1 MQKKIIIC
9 CDGTW
14 NKPGQLHT
22 NVHRISELI
31 LDNEKQSVHY
41 FRGVG
46 SGNNI
51 LDKLFGGI
59 FGSGL
64 NEKIKEAYKAIVDSY
79 EEGDDIYLFGFS
91 RGAYTARSVAG
102 FIRNCGILKKEHAHN
117 IHDAFCFYK
126 SGNDEDNPDSD
137 KMKNYRKRYSHPLLN
152 IKFIGV
158 WDTVGALG
166 VPSPGLSILNN
177 DFLELGFHDLK
188 LSIFVQNAFHALAID
203 ERRKIFNAALWES
216 SKNNGK
222 PGFPAQRIEQ
232 VWFPGVHSNIG
243 GGYLK
248 DKLCNT
254 TLLWMI
260 DRAIECGLEFDN
272 KKVIEEVARNLDFQY
287 AAEES
292 YKSFY
297 TIISPFTR
305 TVYKRRDTFEMLHHS
320 ALDRFSKKEK
330 YRPGNL
336 LHAVGSGIPIDYRPS
351 AFISGPGEIYNID
364 RL

>member
-31 LDNEKQSVHY
+31 LD
-41 FRGVG
+41 
-46 SGNNI
+46 
-51 LDKLFGGI
+51 
-59 FGSGL
+59 

-203 ERRKIFNAALWES
+203 EKRKIFNAALWES

-272 KKVIEEVARNLDFQY
+272 KKVMEEVARNLDFQY

-297 TIISPFTR
+297 TIISPFTGQ
-305 TVYKRRDTFEMLHHS
+305 VLKKRKIQARKSASRSRIRYPYRLQAFCFYFRPWRDL
-320 ALDRFSKKEK
+320 
-330 YRPGNL
+330 
-336 LHAVGSGIPIDYRPS
+336 
-351 AFISGPGEIYNID
+351 
-364 RL
+364 